1 LKQEVPAKPASKGS
15 RYGWIGLPARPL
27 LLLLALVL
35 LAHLFFLRAL
45 PMPSLAL
52 APNATRTFTTRTL
65 PPPPPPAP
73 PVVEAPKPPPPPKPK
88 PKPRPAQ
95 PKPVP
100 VVEEPV
106 PTSEPDA
113 SAAATDST
121 ATDPTAAGPL
131 AADSAPDPAAL
142 AAQAAASAAEATEAA
157 EAAKAAA
164 ALEAPPQHPPKN
176 RSTAV
181 GPINIPGSLRIKFD
195 VFGEAKKLTYRARS
209 EVLWQHDGSH
219 YTLKNTVSAFLIGSR
234 TWMSEGDITPDGLAP
249 NRFSDNW
256 RKELAAHFERDKG
269 RVTFSANTPEAP
281 LLSGAQD
288 RMSLLMQMSAMFA
301 GAPGNY
307 PPATTISMQIVGPR
321 DAEMWLFTVVGPENL
336 SLTNG
341 HIDTIK
347 VSRNPRKE
355 FDQTVEVWFS
365 PSQQYLPVRLKITQA
380 NGDFV
385 DQRMLEI
392 EPN

>member
-1 LKQEVPAKPASKGS
+1 MKKEVPAVPGS
-15 RYGWIGLPARPL
+15 RYGWIGLPTRPL
-27 LLLLALVL
+27 LLLLTLVL
-35 LAHLFFLRAL
+35 LAHLFFLRVL

-52 APNATRTFTTRTL
+52 APNTTRAFTTRTL
-65 PPPPPPAP
+65 PPPAPPPAP
-73 PVVEAPKPPPPPKPK
+73 VAAVPTPPPQKPK
-88 PKPRPAQ
+88 PKPRPVP
-95 PKPVP
+95 PKPAP
-100 VVEEPV
+100 VAEEPT
-106 PTSEPDA
+106 PAAEIDSSTGLTDA
-113 SAAATDST
+113 AVSDPT
-121 ATDPTAAGPL
+121 ATDPLSAAS
-131 AADSAPDPAAL
+131 AAESAAS
-142 AAQAAASAAEATEAA
+142 AAQAAASAAEAAQT
-157 EAAKAAA
+157 A

-181 GPINIPGSLRIKFD
+181 GPVNIPGSLRIKYD

-219 YTLKNTVSAFLIGSR
+219 YSLKNTVSAFLIGSR
-234 TWMSEGDITPDGLAP
+234 TWSSDGDITPDGLAP
-249 NRFSDNW
+249 TRFADTW

-269 RVTFSANTPEAP
+269 RVVFSANTPEAP

-307 PPATTISMQIVGPR
+307 PPATTVSMQIVGPR
-321 DAEMWLFTVVGPENL
+321 DAEMWLFTVNGPETL

-341 HIDTIK
+341 QIDTIK

-355 FDQTVEVWFS
+355 FDQTVEIWFA

>member
-1 LKQEVPAKPASKGS
+1 MPAVPGS
-15 RYGWIGLPARPL
+15 RYGWIGLPTRPL
-27 LLLLALVL
+27 LLLLTLVL
-35 LAHLFFLRAL
+35 LAHLFFLRVL

-52 APNATRTFTTRTL
+52 APNTTRAFTTRTL
-65 PPPPPPAP
+65 PPPAPPPAP
-73 PVVEAPKPPPPPKPK
+73 VAAVPTPPPQKPK
-88 PKPRPAQ
+88 PKPRPVP
-95 PKPVP
+95 PKPAP
-100 VVEEPV
+100 VAEEPT
-106 PTSEPDA
+106 PAAEIDSSTGLTDA
-113 SAAATDST
+113 AVSDPT
-121 ATDPTAAGPL
+121 ATDPLSAAS
-131 AADSAPDPAAL
+131 AAESAAS
-142 AAQAAASAAEATEAA
+142 AAQAAASAAEAAQT
-157 EAAKAAA
+157 A

-181 GPINIPGSLRIKFD
+181 GPVNIPGSLRIKYD

-219 YTLKNTVSAFLIGSR
+219 YSLKNTVSAFLIGSR
-234 TWMSEGDITPDGLAP
+234 TWSSDGDITPDGLAP
-249 NRFSDNW
+249 TRFADTW

-269 RVTFSANTPEAP
+269 RVVFSANTPEAP

-307 PPATTISMQIVGPR
+307 PPATTVSMQIVGPR
-321 DAEMWLFTVVGPENL
+321 DAEMWLFTVNGPETL

-341 HIDTIK
+341 QIDTIK

-355 FDQTVEVWFS
+355 FDQTVEIWFA

>member
-1 LKQEVPAKPASKGS
+1 MNKEAPATTGS
-15 RYGWIGLPARPL
+15 RYGWIGLPTRPL
-27 LLLLALVL
+27 LLLLALVV

-52 APNATRTFTTRTL
+52 APNATRAFTTRTL
-65 PPPPPPAP
+65 PPPPAPPAP
-73 PVVEAPKPPPPPKPK
+73 TPVAEAPKPPPPKPK
-88 PKPRPAQ
+88 PKPRPTP
-95 PKPVP
+95 PKPAP
-100 VVEEPV
+100 VVDEPA
-106 PTSEPDA
+106 PAPPSETDTSP
-113 SAAATDST
+113 AATNS
-121 ATDPTAAGPL
+121 AGTDPTAAGPL
-131 AADSAPDPAAL
+131 AAASAPESAAS
-142 AAQAAASAAEATEAA
+142 AAQAAASAAEAAQT
-157 EAAKAAA
+157 A

-176 RSTAV
+176 RNTPV
-181 GPINIPGSLRIKFD
+181 GPLNIPGSLRIKYD

-234 TWMSEGDITPDGLAP
+234 TWMSEGDITPEGLAP
-249 NRFSDNW
+249 VRFSDNW

-269 RVTFSANTPEAP
+269 RVVFSANTPEAP

-288 RMSLLMQMSAMFA
+288 RMSLLMQLSAMFA

-307 PPATTISMQIVGPR
+307 PPATTVSMQIIGPR
-321 DAEMWLFTVVGPENL
+321 DAEVWLFTVNGPETL

-341 HIDTIK
+341 QIDTIK

>member
-1 LKQEVPAKPASKGS
+1 MKKEVPAVPGS
-15 RYGWIGLPARPL
+15 RYGWIGLPTRPL
-27 LLLLALVL
+27 LLLLTLVL
-35 LAHLFFLRAL
+35 LAHLFFLRVL

-52 APNATRTFTTRTL
+52 APNTTRAFTTRTL
-65 PPPPPPAP
+65 PPPAPPPAP
-73 PVVEAPKPPPPPKPK
+73 VAAVPTPPPQKPK
-88 PKPRPAQ
+88 PKPRPAP
-95 PKPVP
+95 PKPAP
-100 VVEEPV
+100 VAEEPT
-106 PTSEPDA
+106 PEPQVDN
-113 SAAATDST
+113 AAATID

-131 AADSAPDPAAL
+131 SAASAAESAAS
-142 AAQAAASAAEATEAA
+142 AAQAAASAAEAAQ
-157 EAAKAAA
+157 AA

-181 GPINIPGSLRIKFD
+181 GPVNIPGSLRIKYD

-219 YTLKNTVSAFLIGSR
+219 YSLKNTVSAFLIGSR
-234 TWMSEGDITPDGLAP
+234 TWSSDGDITPDGLAP
-249 NRFSDNW
+249 TRFADTW

-269 RVTFSANTPEAP
+269 RIVFSANTPEAP

-288 RMSLLMQMSAMFA
+288 RMSLLMRMSAMFA

-307 PPATTISMQIVGPR
+307 PPATTVSMQIVGPR
-321 DAEMWLFTVVGPENL
+321 DAEMWLFTVNGPETL

-341 HIDTIK
+341 QIDTIK

-355 FDQTVEVWFS
+355 FDQTVEIWFA

>member
-1 LKQEVPAKPASKGS
+1 
-15 RYGWIGLPARPL
+15 
-27 LLLLALVL
+27 
-35 LAHLFFLRAL
+35 
-45 PMPSLAL
+45 M
-52 APNATRTFTTRTL
+52 
-65 PPPPPPAP
+65 
-73 PVVEAPKPPPPPKPK
+73 
-88 PKPRPAQ
+88 
-95 PKPVP
+95 
-100 VVEEPV
+100 
-106 PTSEPDA
+106 
-113 SAAATDST
+113 
-121 ATDPTAAGPL
+121 
-131 AADSAPDPAAL
+131 
-142 AAQAAASAAEATEAA
+142 
-157 EAAKAAA
+157 
-164 ALEAPPQHPPKN
+164 
-176 RSTAV
+176 
-181 GPINIPGSLRIKFD
+181 
-195 VFGEAKKLTYRARS
+195 FGEAKKLTYRARS

-234 TWMSEGDITPDGLAP
+234 TWMSEGDITPEGLAP
-249 NRFSDNW
+249 VRFSDNW

-269 RVTFSANTPEAP
+269 RVVFSANTPEAP

-288 RMSLLMQMSAMFA
+288 RMSLLMQLSAMFA

-307 PPATTISMQIVGPR
+307 PPATTVSMQIIGPR
-321 DAEMWLFTVVGPENL
+321 DAEVWLFTVNGPETL

-341 HIDTIK
+341 QIDTIK

>member
-1 LKQEVPAKPASKGS
+1 MKKEASAAQGS
-15 RYGWIGLPARPL
+15 RYGWIGLPTRPL

-35 LAHLFFLRAL
+35 LAHLFFLRVL

-52 APNATRTFTTRTL
+52 APNATRAFTTRTL
-65 PPPPPPAP
+65 PPPAPPPAP
-73 PVVEAPKPPPPPKPK
+73 VAAVPTPPPPKPK
-88 PKPRPAQ
+88 PKPRPVL
-95 PKPVP
+95 PKPAP
-100 VVEEPV
+100 VAEEPTPAAEV
-106 PTSEPDA
+106 DSSTGPTG
-113 SAAATDST
+113 AAVS
-121 ATDPTAAGPL
+121 DPTAAGPL
-131 AADSAPDPAAL
+131 AAASAAESAAS
-142 AAQAAASAAEATEAA
+142 AAQAAASAASAA
-157 EAAKAAA
+157 ESAQTA
-164 ALEAPPQHPPKN
+164 ALEAPPQHPPKS

-181 GPINIPGSLRIKFD
+181 GPINIPGSLRIKYD

-219 YTLKNTVSAFLIGSR
+219 YSLKNTVSAFLIGSR
-234 TWMSEGDITPDGLAP
+234 TWSSDGDITAEGLAP
-249 NRFSDNW
+249 TRFADTW
-256 RKELAAHFERDKG
+256 RKEQAAHFERDKG
-269 RVTFSANTPEAP
+269 RVVFSANTPEAP

-288 RMSLLMQMSAMFA
+288 RMSLLMQLSAMFA

-307 PPATTISMQIVGPR
+307 PPATTVSMQIVGPR
-321 DAEMWLFTVVGPENL
+321 DAEVWLFTVNGPETL

-341 HIDTIK
+341 QIDTFK

-355 FDQTVEVWFS
+355 FDQTVEIWFA